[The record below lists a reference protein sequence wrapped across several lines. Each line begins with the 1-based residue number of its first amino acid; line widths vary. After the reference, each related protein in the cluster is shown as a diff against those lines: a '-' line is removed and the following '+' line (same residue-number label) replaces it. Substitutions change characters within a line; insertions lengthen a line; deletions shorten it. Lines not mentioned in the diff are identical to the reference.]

1 MVRNCKKK
9 ERDFRGVFIFEL
21 KKDIQNVTLYTG
33 KLMEYNTPLLRHNS
47 SMISKIRNLVAKIC
61 YHL

>member
-33 KLMEYNTPLLRHNS
+33 KLMEYNTPFPS
-47 SMISKIRNLVAKIC
+47 SVEVL
-61 YHL
+61 